1 MHNHVGRHGHF
12 PHDTFKVC
20 ILTQRLKLKNLAIFI
35 FCTAQ
40 FQIQLNNWFQSRIT
54 DTNEQFDMKVW
65 ICAKKVMIVDS
76 GHQRGIMKEDT
87 TNIATYSCWQKS
99 FDKCLK
105 QYKNT
110 PFSFLYWEPLS
121 WLSNVSSCQNFA

>member
-20 ILTQRLKLKNLAIFI
+20 ILTQRLKLKNLASFI

-54 DTNEQFDMKVW
+54 DTNERFDMKVW

-76 GHQRGIMKEDT
+76 GPQIGIMKEDT
-87 TNIATYSCWQKS
+87 TNIATY
-99 FDKCLK
+99 
-105 QYKNT
+105 
-110 PFSFLYWEPLS
+110 
-121 WLSNVSSCQNFA
+121 